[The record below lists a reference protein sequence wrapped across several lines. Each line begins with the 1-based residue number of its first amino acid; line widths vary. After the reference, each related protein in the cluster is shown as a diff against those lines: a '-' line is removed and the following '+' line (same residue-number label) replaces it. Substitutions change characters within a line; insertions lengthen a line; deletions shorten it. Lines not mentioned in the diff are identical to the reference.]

1 MLQDFRRKYEAN
13 FIVADF
19 FVSVIL
25 WLFAVI
31 VINMF
36 GANEIVSNIC
46 ANRNIFLPVF
56 WTSGISFIAN
66 VLLMA
71 LITWLN
77 APEVLKRCISYSE
90 NNERLGQQIY
100 SVFFS
105 AAEFAF
111 STLLVFTLSVYFYS
125 GILMAVSL
133 LFSFALFARFFRIV
147 WIVRHLARLSF
158 RSSNSN

>member
-1 MLQDFRRKYEAN
+1 MLHDFRRKYEAN

-19 FVSVIL
+19 FVSVFL

-31 VINMF
+31 VINVF

-56 WTSGISFIAN
+56 WTSGISLIAS

-77 APEVLKRCISYSE
+77 APEVLKRCIAYSE
-90 NNERLGQQIY
+90 NNKRLGQQIY

-111 STLLVFTLSVYFYS
+111 SALLVFTFAVYFNS
-125 GILMAVSL
+125 GVLLAVSL
-133 LFSFALFARFFRIV
+133 LFAFVLFARFFRIV
-147 WIVRHLARLSF
+147 WIVRHLVRLSF

>member
-13 FIVADF
+13 FTVVDF

-56 WTSGISFIAN
+56 WTSGISLIAN

-111 STLLVFTLSVYFYS
+111 STLLVFTFAVYFNS
-125 GILMAVSL
+125 GVLLAVSL
-133 LFSFALFARFFRIV
+133 LFAFVLFARFFRIV
-147 WIVRHLARLSF
+147 WIVRYLVRLSF